1 MTYTPDLK
9 WEDVPQRVAHLLPR
23 ALFLKEAHLQAA
35 AESHLLVNTFV
46 TWVPASN
53 TLAIY
58 AVREPVKSA
67 AEKYRHI
74 MGVQPVEFRS
84 IAQPNWDEEVLIK
97 SAALPGVAPAFDFAN
112 RALGATPLSNAIVS
126 GLMAGGVGYGTG
138 ALLENLFPERYLER
152 GKLRRTLGLVGAGAG
167 VGLGFNNALANSRRM
182 NTSIWKGWVTP
193 NDAAGAYTPKTKAA
207 EARIKEA
214 FTPLQGSGIMLAD
227 PALNEPTI
235 SVPQFNNAIWS
246 DTRRG
251 MTHGFN
257 QHTPPAY
264 AAAAS
269 GMMTGLSTGLQS
281 PIIRPSDVIRGIAS
295 AGVGLATANLAGRT
309 LSAMAGLTPEAQNKL
324 QDMGLW
330 GGMMHAI
337 VPSML
342 GMR

>member
-1 MTYTPDLK
+1 MKIDLT
-9 WEDVPQRVAHLLPR
+9 WEEVPGRVEHLLPR

-35 AESHLLVNTFV
+35 SECHLLANTFV
-46 TWVPASN
+46 TWLPASN
-53 TLAIY
+53 TLALY
-58 AVREPVKSA
+58 AAREPVKTA
-67 AEKYRHI
+67 ADTYKHL

-97 SAALPGVAPAFDFAN
+97 AAAIPGVAPAFDFAN

-126 GLMAGGVGYGTG
+126 GLMAGGVGYGAG
-138 ALLENLFPERYLER
+138 ALVENLFPERYLER

-167 VGLGFNNALANSRRM
+167 VGLGFNNALANSRRG

-193 NDAAGAYTPKTKAA
+193 NDAAGPYKPQTKTGA
-207 EARIKEA
+207 EESIKQA
-214 FTPLQGSGIMLAD
+214 FTPLQGSGISMND
-227 PALNEPTI
+227 PALQMPMIN
-235 SVPQFNNAIWS
+235 VPQFNNAIWN
-246 DTRRG
+246 DTRMG
-251 MTHGFN
+251 MRNGFD

-269 GMMTGLSTGLQS
+269 GMMTGLGTGLQS
-281 PIIRPSDVIRGIAS
+281 PIIRPADVIRGIAS
-295 AGVGLATANLAGRT
+295 AGVGLATANVAGRA
-309 LSAMAGLTPEAQNKL
+309 LSALAGLTPAAQNQL